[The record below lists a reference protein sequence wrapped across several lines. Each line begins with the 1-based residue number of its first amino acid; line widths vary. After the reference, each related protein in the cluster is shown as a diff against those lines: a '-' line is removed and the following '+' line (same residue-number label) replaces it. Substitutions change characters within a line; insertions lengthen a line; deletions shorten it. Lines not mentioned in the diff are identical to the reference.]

1 MAVNQWRT
9 AYNQI
14 LIFNQTI
21 SDLQKLVQDEQTLFN
36 NGESSLFL
44 INYCESSYID
54 AQVKLINTLAQ
65 SVKSKLNLEFDLGI
79 LQQKKPL

>member
-54 AQVKLINTLAQ
+54 AQVKLIDTLAENMNQ
-65 SVKSKLNLEFDLGI
+65 S
-79 LQQKKPL
+79 